1 MMQFKVGDRVW
12 FGRPNGE
19 QTLGE
24 VIKVNL
30 RTYKIRQLEE
40 RLGDGSKRRPVGTV
54 WTVPSE
60 FVVAATG
67 AEGKQLP
74 RPLPGMRPSLPA
86 DRAHFG
92 QAQFR
97 VGDSIQFKGKGQVVK
112 GIISKVNRST
122 YSVVVPGEPRGWKVP
137 FEMASAA
144 A

>member
-1 MMQFKVGDRVW
+1 MDFKVGDKCF

-24 VIKVNL
+24 VIKVNP
-30 RTYKIRQLEE
+30 RKYKIRQLEE
-40 RLGDGSKRRPVGTV
+40 RFGDGSKRRPIGTT
-54 WTVPSE
+54 WTVPGE
-60 FVVAATG
+60 FLTAAVD
-67 AEGKQLP
+67 AEGKLLP
-74 RPLPGMRPSLPA
+74 KPFPGMRPSLPA

-97 VGDSIQFKGKGQVVK
+97 TGDSIQFNGKGRLVK
-112 GIISKVNRST
+112 GIVSKVNRST